1 MMTVHLL
8 SLADRGNEEISV
20 TFEIQSGEHI
30 QKESFLLS
38 TAQVAD
44 LRLRVGECDRA
55 CYDNVEYAARLYA
68 AEKRALQILS
78 YGSCSEKMLCRKL
91 VMKGVDREIAEDAV
105 AMLCERGLFDSSASA
120 VREVEKGIAK
130 LWGRRRIAAA
140 LYEKGYSDRTIREAI
155 SVLSEIDEAELCV
168 RRIKKRSGE
177 IPTDPTERKKLIASL
192 ERYGFS
198 SSQIREAFARMLK
211 ES

>member
-1 MMTVHLL
+1 MTVHLL

-20 TFEIQSGEHI
+20 SFELRSGEHL
-30 QKESFLLS
+30 QKERFLLS

-68 AEKRALQILS
+68 AQKRALQILS

-105 AMLCERGLFDSSASA
+105 AELCERGLLDSSASA

-140 LYEKGYSDRTIREAI
+140 LYEKGYSDRTVKEAM
-155 SVLSEIDEAELCV
+155 STLAEVDEVELCV
-168 RRIKKRSGE
+168 RRIEKQVGE
-177 IPTDPTERKKLIASL
+177 IPTDLTERRKLIASL

-198 SSQIREAFARMLK
+198 SSQIREAFAKILK
-211 ES
+211 M